1 MYSYDGVVVAV
12 VNHHQLHLHLLE
24 KDHHPDDYDDDVDDE
39 DHNLQVVGRRH
50 LVVTAEVLVVVVD
63 RNHPEMG
70 VEVGVVLD
78 LDKSHLQYHWHD
90 HDHDGYYIH
99 PEREVHCDQSHHAL
113 MLVEVLVVVD
123 PRVVMDQNH
132 HHLLVS
138 SMPEHC

>member
-1 MYSYDGVVVAV
+1 
-12 VNHHQLHLHLLE
+12 
-24 KDHHPDDYDDDVDDE
+24 
-39 DHNLQVVGRRH
+39 
-50 LVVTAEVLVVVVD
+50 
-63 RNHPEMG
+63 